1 MHGGN
6 HVSFLLS
13 ISSFVGNDHDER
25 DGKSKT
31 RTWREPCE
39 SLFLFF
45 PLLAMRNEMGKG
57 KHRYMAGTCE
67 YSLRFS
73 LYVLSS

>member
-1 MHGGN
+1 MKAGGKR
-6 HVSFLLS
+6 
-13 ISSFVGNDHDER
+13 R
-25 DGKSKT
+25 DA
-31 RTWREPCE
+31 WREPCKF
-39 SLFLFF
+39 SLFYVF
-45 PLLAMRNEMGKG
+45 PLLDMIATNEMGKG